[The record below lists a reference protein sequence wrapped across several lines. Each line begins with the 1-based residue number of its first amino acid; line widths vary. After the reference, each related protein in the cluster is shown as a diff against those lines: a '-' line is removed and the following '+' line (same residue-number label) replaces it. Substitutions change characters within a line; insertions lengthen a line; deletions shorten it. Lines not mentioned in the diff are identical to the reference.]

1 MIRYCV
7 LTQAMVFRDIAASV
21 RKRFPTMHHLVTAG
35 LMTEAEMKEFD
46 SIESRHVKYWQP
58 MHWLFSLVRRAREET
73 FITGEVIYVDLM
85 EKLRQFRVDV
95 LSLTLYDWVPVPLV
109 YTQVVHL
116 AVRSYF
122 MVALMGRQYIHP
134 TRDVDGFTKTNFR
147 FTFYVG
153 WMKVAEVLLN
163 PFGDD
168 KCFSLFLKINR
179 LFLND
184 DDFEVNW
191 LIDRNLQVGLLVVD
205 TAYGHYPELA
215 KDPFWQDKDPIPLY
229 TTESAM
235 RPMNPQVGSCVQLT
249 TDEEPFMLNPRR
261 RTVKRTEEWDGEV
274 DENDIVPVLGLSQK
288 RREGGSNASGESL
301 AFSQS
306 FMSQSRRLSDMFKR
320 IRGRKTSEP
329 KGLSGFDMSRR
340 SRIHRM
346 SESITPTP
354 FETGGD
360 MNSGLTSR
368 QNSNLSVNQFGESIT
383 LELPPHSPNFNYNSG
398 RVLYTPDGIK
408 TKETTSDEKEN
419 EDFPC
424 SPRPSHTPL
433 NSWYV
438 DEMLPSIQEEDT
450 EKKRQSASDG
460 DSFRSHTSTL
470 NSRNAS
476 ELTRKLPKR
485 DSKDS
490 VKKITSDENDDSR
503 KNSVRRKRSTHTQRE
518 LDEQE
523 REPTDSEADEPK
535 ASRSRKSSVRS
546 MNHDRSSE
554 QTLSR
559 KNSTNSTI
567 FSLAEDPG
575 MVVDK
580 ELADE

>member
-1 MIRYCV
+1 MFMSIGWIDTPALWIAQYIVGSSVKALMYRRNMIRYCV
-7 LTQAMVFRDIAASV
+7 LTQEMVFRDIAASV

-73 FITGEVIYVDLM
+73 FITGEIIYVEIM
-85 EKLRQFRVDV
+85 EKLRQLRVEV
-95 LSLTLYDWVPVPLV
+95 LSLTLYDWVPVPMV

-134 TRDVDGFTKTNFR
+134 TRDVDGFTKTVDLYVPVMSILQ

-153 WMKVAEVLLN
+153 WMKVAE
-163 PFGDD
+163 
-168 KCFSLFLKINR
+168 
-179 LFLND
+179 
-184 DDFEVNW
+184 
-191 LIDRNLQVGLLVVD
+191 VGLLVVD

-340 SRIHRM
+340 SRVHRM

-408 TKETTSDEKEN
+408 IKETSSDEKEN

-476 ELTRKLPKR
+476 ELTRKLPKQ

-503 KNSVRRKRSTHTQRE
+503 KNR
-518 LDEQE
+518 
-523 REPTDSEADEPK
+523 
-535 ASRSRKSSVRS
+535 
-546 MNHDRSSE
+546 
-554 QTLSR
+554 
-559 KNSTNSTI
+559 
-567 FSLAEDPG
+567 
-575 MVVDK
+575 
-580 ELADE
+580 

>member
-1 MIRYCV
+1 MLWLAVYAILSIIYRCLLTPDQAIVFEGITIFFNKYSDYIPLTFILGFYVTAVFNRWWNMFMSIGWIDTPALWIVQYVVGSSVKARMYRRNMIRYCV
-7 LTQAMVFRDIAASV
+7 LTQVMVFRDIAASV

-46 SIESRHVKYWQP
+46 SIESRYMKYWQP

-73 FITGEVIYVDLM
+73 FITGELIYVDLM

-122 MVALMGRQYIHP
+122 MVALMGRQYIQP
-134 TRDVDGFTKTNFR
+134 TSDIDGFTKTIDLYVPVMSILQ

-153 WMKVAEVLLN
+153 WMKVAE
-163 PFGDD
+163 
-168 KCFSLFLKINR
+168 
-179 LFLND
+179 
-184 DDFEVNW
+184 
-191 LIDRNLQVGLLVVD
+191 VGLLVVD
-205 TAYGHYPELA
+205 TAYGHYPEPA

-235 RPMNPQVGSCVQLT
+235 RPMNPQVGSCVQLA
-249 TDEEPFMLNPRR
+249 TDEEPFMLNPKR
-261 RTVKRTEEWDGEV
+261 RTTVDGIEEWDGEV
-274 DENDIVPVLGLSQK
+274 DENEIVPVLGLSQK

-306 FMSQSRRLSDMFKR
+306 FMSQNRRLSDMFRR

-383 LELPPHSPNFNYNSG
+383 HELPPHSPNSNYNSG

-408 TKETTSDEKEN
+408 MKETSSDEKEN
-419 EDFPC
+419 EDFP
-424 SPRPSHTPL
+424 
-433 NSWYV
+433 
-438 DEMLPSIQEEDT
+438 
-450 EKKRQSASDG
+450 
-460 DSFRSHTSTL
+460 
-470 NSRNAS
+470 
-476 ELTRKLPKR
+476 
-485 DSKDS
+485 
-490 VKKITSDENDDSR
+490 VKK
-503 KNSVRRKRSTHTQRE
+503 
-518 LDEQE
+518 
-523 REPTDSEADEPK
+523 
-535 ASRSRKSSVRS
+535 
-546 MNHDRSSE
+546 
-554 QTLSR
+554 
-559 KNSTNSTI
+559 
-567 FSLAEDPG
+567 
-575 MVVDK
+575 VD
-580 ELADE
+580 L